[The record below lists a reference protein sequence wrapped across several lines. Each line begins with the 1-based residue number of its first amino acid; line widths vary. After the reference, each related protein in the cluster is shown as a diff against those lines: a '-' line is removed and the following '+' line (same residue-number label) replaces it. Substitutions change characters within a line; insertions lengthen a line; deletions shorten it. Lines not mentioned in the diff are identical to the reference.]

1 MCTNKAR
8 CAPTEQIDAPTEQ
21 DRFFQGVHLSSLGFA
36 ACQSKMCTNKARC
49 ATTEQ
54 VGALETSAPPESSI
68 CENLCNLWE
77 NIQQKGPVYSA
88 NSVGENTAR
97 RVQSVGGISQQ
108 EEIIIKKQ
116 DRNMILDIDN
126 ILVSSDIITEQFC
139 CDLDACKGICCVE
152 GDAGAPVTLEEIGGI
167 EDALDT
173 VWGDM
178 SAQAQ
183 AVVDKQG
190 VAYTDRDGDLVT
202 SIVGGKDC
210 VFTCYEGDC
219 CLCALERAYRAGK
232 TQFIKPISCALYP
245 IREKRFA
252 NGTVA
257 LNYNRWDVCKD
268 AVKKGRELGLPVY
281 KFLEG
286 PLTRRFGKEWYAAL
300 CEVADHFDE
309 CNTSAT

>member
-1 MCTNKAR
+1 
-8 CAPTEQIDAPTEQ
+8 
-21 DRFFQGVHLSSLGFA
+21 
-36 ACQSKMCTNKARC
+36 
-49 ATTEQ
+49 
-54 VGALETSAPPESSI
+54 
-68 CENLCNLWE
+68 
-77 NIQQKGPVYSA
+77 
-88 NSVGENTAR
+88 
-97 RVQSVGGISQQ
+97 
-108 EEIIIKKQ
+108 
-116 DRNMILDIDN
+116 MILDIEN

-219 CLCALERAYRAGK
+219 CLCALERAHRAGK
-232 TQFIKPISCALYP
+232 TSFIKPISCALYP

-257 LNYNRWDVCKD
+257 LNYNRRC
-268 AVKKGRELGLPVY
+268 E
-281 KFLEG
+281 EG
-286 PLTRRFGKEWYAAL
+286 SRAAIARLQVPRRPTHPTLRQGVVRCAL
-300 CEVADHFDE
+300 RGG
-309 CNTSAT
+309 